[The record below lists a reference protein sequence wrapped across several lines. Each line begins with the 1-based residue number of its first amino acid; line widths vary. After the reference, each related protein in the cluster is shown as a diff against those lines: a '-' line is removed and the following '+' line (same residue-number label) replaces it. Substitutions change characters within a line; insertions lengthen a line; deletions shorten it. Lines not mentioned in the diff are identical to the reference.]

1 MKPLSFQRTDKIAR
15 GRQVI
20 DEEVAREVRSML
32 ESPVSAE
39 GTAGRAAIAGYR
51 VAGKTGTVRKP
62 TPGGYSEDRFMSIF
76 AGFAPA
82 SAPRLV
88 AVVVVD
94 EPRGEKYY
102 GGQVAAPVFRE
113 VLAGALRLLGIAPDN
128 PRELAGLEQQ
138 SESS

>member
-1 MKPLSFQRTDKIAR
+1 
-15 GRQVI
+15 
-20 DEEVAREVRSML
+20 
-32 ESPVSAE
+32 
-39 GTAGRAAIAGYR
+39 
-51 VAGKTGTVRKP
+51 
-62 TPGGYSEDRFMSIF
+62 MSIF

-128 PRELAGLEQQ
+128 PHELAGLEQQ
-138 SESS
+138 SKSS